1 MRHRLDASAR
11 GLLVLLQF
19 AHLLDFFSA
28 ITALI
33 TVQPC
38 LDQAVNPSGVCLDGW
53 RSPNTSGPVKTFFF
67 GSNDQQTDSALAV
80 RGNIAVV
87 FSDGL

>member
-1 MRHRLDASAR
+1 MQKQKKRNRTREKVRHRLDTSGR

-38 LDQAVNPSGVCLDGW
+38 LDQAVNPSG
-53 RSPNTSGPVKTFFF
+53 
-67 GSNDQQTDSALAV
+67 
-80 RGNIAVV
+80 
-87 FSDGL
+87 